1 MNNSEGVAQKFPLTL
16 VASHI
21 FPRTLMLN
29 FIVRGLLFL
38 LQRIAWGEQ
47 MNLPSSNSDQ
57 VNYQVC

>member
-1 MNNSEGVAQKFPLTL
+1 MNNLRGVAQKFALTL

-38 LQRIAWGEQ
+38 LQRVSWGEQ
-47 MNLPSSNSDQ
+47 MNLPSSNRDQ
-57 VNYQVC
+57 VNYQLC